1 MLSFKSTGPFT
12 PPTPGSGDDPSNVG
26 ASLQILNPGTSESFT
41 FNLPQAHWSVSGTTF
56 RYVDSALVEA
66 GKVKIAII
74 GRILKV
80 SGKKIGITLNEPT
93 QGTLDA
99 VFTTGSIRYCASF
112 VATAAASAS
121 SPSRPGCH
129 RSGRAAARTPA
140 ERTSGA

>member
-1 MLSFKSTGPFT
+1 KLLLKSANGREILSFKSTGPFT
-12 PPTPGSGDDPSNVG
+12 PPTPGSGDDPSTVG

-56 RYVDSALVEA
+56 RYIDSALVEA

-93 QGTLDA
+93 QGKLDA
-99 VFTTGSIRYCASF
+99 VFTTGSIRYRASF
-112 VATAAASAS
+112 GDGLAQLSLPRDDDPQHT
-121 SPSRPGCH
+121 
-129 RSGRAAARTPA
+129 
-140 ERTSGA
+140 